1 MKKYIPFVLMILLA
15 ISLGGNIWQY
25 IDNPKNT
32 KFQTEQ
38 SEHERKTEKVLLI
51 SDVKMALDYDW
62 SVPQGS
68 AVLKLDF
75 FVENISN
82 EPQTIYSQSIS
93 VFDYNN
99 CRFDFSSTLHSKI
112 NPLMYSEDINPK
124 TRKPLSLIFEVP
136 RDELYCIGYSET
148 ITSEGNQ
155 IFTDKIRKIKCEY
168 ETFDEMLQVRKNSVF
183 VDISKPKMQEQVVE
197 IEFLR

>member
-1 MKKYIPFVLMILLA
+1 MIVLV
-15 ISLGGNIWQY
+15 ISLGGNVWQY

-38 SEHERKTEKVLLI
+38 SEQERKTEKVLLI
-51 SDVKMALDYDW
+51 SDIKMALDYDW
-62 SVPQGS
+62 NVPQGS

-82 EPQTIYSQSIS
+82 EPQTIYSQNIS

-99 CRFDFSSTLHSKI
+99 CRFDVSSTLHSKI
-112 NPLMYSEDINPK
+112 NPLMYNEDINPK

-136 RDELYCIGYSET
+136 KNELYCIGYSEN
-148 ITSEGNQ
+148 IKSKGNQ
-155 IFTDKIRKIKCEY
+155 TFTDKIRKMKCEY
-168 ETFDEMLQVRKNSVF
+168 ETFDEMLQVRKNSAF
-183 VDISKPKMQEQVVE
+183 VDISKPKIQEQTVE
-197 IEFLR
+197 IEF